1 MRLLFA
7 VKFSPGTWQNFYQ
20 FEKTTCLHFSPVRP
34 DRCSYEADFF
44 CVRCTDLS
52 SFTGCNFLR
61 GVFVDF
67 SASGSRFYR
76 LERKPNFWKSSKFP
90 HFSLTFEKIKPTLE
104 YLILSLF
111 NILASRNAR
120 KTGNVKILRNKK
132 TCLKTVGPPLTL
144 PRLDF
149 LEFEQTGGSKQPA
162 PPNFH

>member
-44 CVRCTDLS
+44 AFVALIYPLS
-52 SFTGCNFLR
+52 QDAIFLR

-111 NILASRNAR
+111 NILAPRNAR

-144 PRLDF
+144 FR
-149 LEFEQTGGSKQPA
+149 EVSYRV
-162 PPNFH
+162 H